1 MFESR
6 YFTDRH
12 GNRHRFGNERD
23 AYLDSPIWTERPD
36 HPRPEPDE
44 SWRNAQDEF
53 QRLSSLIAAAEARR
67 MELIATWGDDLTG
80 GDSHVNWFAW
90 AAGVKPS
97 SARVRVKA
105 AARLQG
111 LPKIKAA
118 FAAGEISFDKAET
131 ISKIATE
138 DTEQALLDMAKEGL
152 AAQMQQVAGALVRA
166 KAGAADATEQAHR
179 DRALTYY
186 FTDEGGFR
194 LRAQLGAEDGAIV
207 AEAIKAAAE
216 QLREEQKIFSD
227 QEVSEARLADHGDA
241 WPQRQADAFVATC
254 ESFLATGLASRPGS
268 DRHEIVIHVDEAAL
282 AGELAGTA
290 ETESGVGLSGDSV
303 ARLACD
309 CSFRVVLERD
319 KIELN
324 LSRKRRTVS
333 PGLRRA
339 IVARDCHCQFPG
351 CTARVYVDCH
361 HVEHWVRDGGE
372 TKPENL
378 VLLCRRHHRLLHEGR
393 YSMTF
398 DGKVATF
405 CREDGSIV
413 ERAPTYQSINEVEL
427 AEARSAMSV
436 DPDTWAHHIDPF
448 DVDCAVGW
456 LCDTE
461 DERERRDHAAE
472 LEQERQQD
480 REDEGPEE
488 LVGAGARGQP
498 RAGPL

>member
-1 MFESR
+1 MFDSG
-6 YFTDRH
+6 YLTDNH
-12 GNRHRFGNERD
+12 GNRHRFGNERH
-23 AYLDSPIWTERPD
+23 AYLDSPSWTERGD
-36 HPRPEPDE
+36 HPRPEPDD
-44 SWRNAQDEF
+44 SWRAAQAEF
-53 QRLSSLIAAAEARR
+53 QELSSFIAAAEARR

-97 SARVRVKA
+97 SARARVKA
-105 AARLQG
+105 AARLQA

-118 FAAGEISFDKAET
+118 FGAGEISFDKAET

-138 DTEQALLDMAKEGL
+138 DTEEALLEMAKDGL

-166 KAGAADATEQAHR
+166 TAGAAGATDQAHQ

-216 QLREEQKIFSD
+216 QLHEQHKTFAD
-227 QEVSEARLADHGDA
+227 QDVSEKRLADHGDT
-241 WPQRQADAFVATC
+241 WPQREADALVALS
-254 ESFLATGLASRPGS
+254 ESFLATGLGSRTGS
-268 DRHEIVIHVDEAAL
+268 ERHEIVIHVDEAAL

-290 ETESGVGLSGDSV
+290 ETESGVGMSPEAV
-303 ARLACD
+303 TRIACD
-309 CSFRVVLERD
+309 CSFRILLERD

-405 CREDGSIV
+405 YREDGSVV
-413 ERAPTYQSINEVEL
+413 ERAPTYRAINEVEL
-427 AEARSAMSV
+427 AEARAVIAV
-436 DPDTWAHHIDPF
+436 DPDTWAHWIDPI

-461 DERERRDHAAE
+461 DERERRDREAE
-472 LEQERQQD
+472 LEQERQQIRD
-480 REDEGPEE
+480 DERQEE
-488 LVGAGARGQP
+488 LVVSGAGGQP
-498 RAGPL
+498 RAGPD